1 MRRLHCTDSLSPWH
15 LDGRRRGNRD
25 VRWRS
30 LVLAA
35 TGRRRAYT
43 ATRTPTAT
51 HLPAPSA
58 TGTPA
63 AGCDPNYVNLCI
75 PPPPPD
81 LDCAEVRVM
90 LRAQGLT
97 VVELL
102 PGGSD
107 PHRLDGDGDGR
118 GCEVN

>member
-1 MRRLHCTDSLSPWH
+1 M
-15 LDGRRRGNRD
+15 N
-25 VRWRS
+25 
-30 LVLAA
+30 VLYAERIEAA
-35 TGRRRAYT
+35 QARAR
-43 ATRTPTAT
+43 AAGAGLWSACPPGPTAT
-51 HLPAPSA
+51 SAATASPTQPDTPSA
-58 TGTPA
+58 TSTPA
-63 AGCDPNYVNLCI
+63 AGCDPNYVNLCV